1 MDSFFKSSTRN
12 STIISEKDEL
22 PSESLSDYYEERKN
36 LLFEKI
42 DINNNENKLLNFLKK
57 SQLIVN
63 EKTTKLMN
71 GSFFLRHPKN
81 IYNLLDS
88 VKENIAN
95 YCLIFSLYFNAG
107 ENIKAL
113 KLFLLMCEHNKSS
126 IIFLTST
133 IIENLPK
140 MTSANKIGKFYPI
153 MTKTMLQILGIF
165 IKLSGKF
172 NKSTEGNF
180 YITLYL
186 KIIHALTT
194 IKKYNPPNNDEMNNQ
209 LKNKR
214 RYFYSNCLFESSIY
228 LLYRFQPLS
237 TIIYILQH
245 ILGLYGNKLTSVP
258 NEIESILLLKVNY
271 NLGLFCYINDNY
283 IESIN
288 NLNQA
293 RDHLLKIKY
302 FPIKKNFP
310 KKKEENN
317 ESNRL
322 GFISTNSNN
331 NLYNFNDLLVNLNQ
345 NEKLNKNKFV
355 NSSLNTNT
363 LIHNDRNKK
372 EKQILIE
379 MKKEKNLKTQR
390 EYGLQSDYKEK
401 LFTTLYL
408 GANSLLS
415 FQSPIL
421 LKVVKEKIFIE
432 IELLL
437 SEIELKHKNY
447 RESFNHINTILTLQ
461 STKPFGLNY
470 KSIEISKNKEP
481 KQITKSKNVSN
492 ILSQNSISSNG
503 KTSNEELKIS
513 EINRFALNLKNKIPS
528 ESYLLMAE
536 RKNNENNN
544 QNNIFS
550 NFKNSKYSLSTIDK
564 NRIMFILEQIEIE
577 NQFNKNNSPDKFK

>member
-1 MDSFFKSSTRN
+1 MDSFFESSTRN
-12 STIISEKDEL
+12 STIISEKEEL

-36 LLFEKI
+36 LLFKKI

-57 SQLIVN
+57 SQVIVN

-140 MTSANKIGKFYPI
+140 MTSANRIGKFYPI
-153 MTKTMLQILGIF
+153 ITKTMLQILGIF

-172 NKSTEGNF
+172 NKSNEENF

-194 IKKYNPPNNDEMNNQ
+194 VKKYNPPNNDEMNNQ

-214 RYFYSNCLFESSIY
+214 RYFYSSCLFESTIY
-228 LLYRFQPLS
+228 LLYHFQPLS

-245 ILGLYGNKLTSVP
+245 ILELYGNKLTSVP

-293 RDHLLKIKY
+293 RDRLLKIKY

-322 GFISTNSNN
+322 GFISINSNN
-331 NLYNFNDLLVNLNQ
+331 NLYNFNDLLVDLNQ
-345 NEKLNKNKFV
+345 NEKLSKNKFV
-355 NSSLNTNT
+355 SSTLNTNT
-363 LIHNDRNKK
+363 LIHNDKNKL
-372 EKQILIE
+372 EKQTLIE
-379 MKKEKNLKTQR
+379 MKKEKNLKTPR

-447 RESFNHINTILTLQ
+447 RESLNHINTILTLQ
-461 STKPFGLNY
+461 STNSFGLNY

-536 RKNNENNN
+536 KKNNENNN

-550 NFKNSKYSLSTIDK
+550 NFKNSKYPLSTIDK
-564 NRIMFILEQIEIE
+564 NRIMFILEQIENE
-577 NQFNKNNSPDKFK
+577 N